1 MGAFTYCVR
10 LTVCVHQC
18 RTANRKM
25 FEAQGF
31 KWEEAF
37 HRYAVGQQLYMHTKW
52 CCEKAHLYVR
62 IRTHSLR
69 QVQHTLMRMQTQQTH
84 SHGLPITLLLEAEQA
99 DHVCMYI
106 CANAAEDQLDH
117 VH

>member
-1 MGAFTYCVR
+1 M
-10 LTVCVHQC
+10 HQC

-25 FEAQGF
+25 VEAQGF

-52 CCEKAHLYVR
+52 CCEQAHIYIYVH
-62 IRTHSLR
+62 IHTHSLL
-69 QVQHTLMRMQTQQTH
+69 QVQHTLMRMQNQQTH

-99 DHVCMYI
+99 GHVCTYI
-106 CANAAEDQLDH
+106 CANAAED
-117 VH
+117 